1 VISTLWVGLH
11 RVATGITM
19 AQFDPQIRFSSALIK
34 VASRCNLNCDYC
46 YVYQHADQS
55 WRTQPQFVSDETVD
69 VFAGRLDEYV
79 RLHGLTEFSITFHG
93 GEPLLIGVERLV
105 KISER
110 IRSLVESS
118 CTLEF
123 SVQTNATLLDETA
136 VAKLEEAA
144 ILVSLSLDGP
154 RFVNDRHRVDHGGR
168 SSFDAV
174 LAALAI
180 LKGHSIFQGVI
191 AVIDPSVEARDL
203 FRFFEGLALP
213 RLDLLLPDATYERPP
228 EGRAEDPDRYVRWL
242 QEAFELWFREFS
254 AIPIRWFDAILAS
267 RAGLPSPT
275 DAMGLGSLSLIVVDT
290 DGSYT
295 DHDVFKITR
304 AGPAL
309 GVTLADTSIEELASH
324 PSLRSHAHRLTLD
337 GLAPECRSCPVV
349 EACGG
354 GSVMHRSHPERGL
367 DAPTVY
373 CRELLSVFELATRL
387 LCESLPQSAAHPQ
400 ALALSGPALV
410 SQCRRF
416 AAEGKNAALRRIE
429 VTSTSANA
437 ELPTLDPGSGGQ
449 HIHDAVTRWLGIR
462 VHADIPELVT
472 HVSDGV
478 RVLARNSLGVQQG
491 VTLLSEAEAILRSFD
506 LHLPRAL
513 SALISD
519 VIFVEAA
526 SDDDNQIISFSDE
539 GAPNVLYV
547 APFVGVAPLSADDF
561 ADSLYHEFL
570 HHVLYSYERSG
581 KLVHDRNFPRFPA
594 PWRAGL
600 RTSSS
605 FLHGTFVFAN
615 LARFWAFRV
624 GHASTA
630 AARTKAGDNAIRFR
644 QKAVYGIDALRK
656 FGLLTAR
663 GLALIDQLA
672 AEIDEGEC
680 IRPEPVAHAES
691 A

>member
-1 VISTLWVGLH
+1 M
-11 RVATGITM
+11 GITM
-19 AQFDPQIRFSSALIK
+19 AELNPQIRFSSALIK

-55 WRTQPQFVSDETVD
+55 WRTQPRFVSDETVD
-69 VFAGRLDEYV
+69 AFARRLHEYV
-79 RLHGLTEFSITFHG
+79 RLHGLTEFSVTFHG
-93 GEPLLIGVERLV
+93 GEPLLIGVERLI
-105 KISER
+105 KISKR
-110 IRSLVESS
+110 IRNLVASS

-123 SVQTNATLLDETA
+123 SVQTNATLLNESV

-154 RFVNDRHRVDHGGR
+154 RFVNDRHRVDHSGR

-174 LAALAI
+174 LAALAS
-180 LKGHSIFQGVI
+180 LKGRSIFQGVI
-191 AVIDPSVEARDL
+191 AVIDPSVKARDL
-203 FRFFEGLALP
+203 FTFFNGLALP

-254 AIPIRWFDAILAS
+254 TIPIRWFDAILAS

-275 DAMGLGSLSLIVVDT
+275 DAMGLGSLSLIVLDT

-309 GVTLADTSIEELASH
+309 GVALADTSFEELATH
-324 PSLRSHAHRLTLD
+324 PSLRTHAHRLTLD

-387 LCESLPQSAAHPQ
+387 LCESLPQNAARPQ
-400 ALALSGPALV
+400 ALALSGSALV
-410 SQCRRF
+410 SQCERF
-416 AAEGKNAALRRIE
+416 AAQGKNAALRCME
-429 VTSTSANA
+429 VTSPSANA
-437 ELPTLDPGSGGQ
+437 EPPVPDVGSGGD
-449 HIHDAVTRWLGIR
+449 HIRDAVTRWLGIR
-462 VHADIPELVT
+462 VHADVPELVK

-491 VTLLSEAEAILRSFD
+491 VTLLFEAEAILRSFD
-506 LHLPRAL
+506 PHLPRTF
-513 SALISD
+513 SVLISD
-519 VIFVEAA
+519 IIFVEAA
-526 SDDDNQIISFSDE
+526 SVDDDQIISFSDE
-539 GAPNVLYV
+539 GIPNVLYV
-547 APFVGVAPLSADDF
+547 APLAGGAPLTADDF

-581 KLVHDRNFPRFPA
+581 RLVHDRNFPHFPA

-615 LARFWAFRV
+615 LARFWAFRA

-630 AARTKAGDNAIRFR
+630 AARAKADENAVRFR
-644 QKAVYGIDALRK
+644 KQGLYGIDALRK

-663 GLALIDQLA
+663 GRALIEQLA
-672 AEIDEGEC
+672 AELDARERLG
-680 IRPEPVAHAES
+680 PEPAARAES